1 METVA
6 TEPSHEEQS
15 RIRVGPLWRTA
26 LAVFLAALALRL
38 PFRTQMAYYWD
49 GAQYALAITDY
60 NATRSQP
67 QAPGY
72 FLYVM
77 LGRVVNVLVH
87 EPHGSLVW
95 ISVVAGAALAV
106 GGYLLGTAMFGRG
119 CGWAAAVILASSPLC
134 WFHSEVALT
143 NIVDAVL
150 VTGTILVCWLAV
162 QENGR
167 WRHVVALSVL
177 MSLVAGVRQQSAPV
191 LVPAWLYAFAGMRRP
206 RWPKLAVG
214 VALTS
219 ALCLAWFV
227 PMLHMSGGWT
237 AYWQAIAAK
246 ARFDAPKTPWRG
258 GFAALERNVDLIVE
272 VCWAGLLMAA
282 VIATMLLAWWMF
294 AGGRANRQ
302 RFYSDHQRQFRLLA
316 LWTVPML
323 ASALGA
329 YMTMTGYV
337 LSYFP
342 GLAIAVAAVVGKV
355 KRRVVLVALLAV
367 IAAVNCA
374 AFLSLCQ
381 GATQLMLGLPLTAV
395 ELREHDRTLAHE
407 VALIRRE
414 FDPKDT
420 IICHGCQHFYWGFR
434 QFQYHL
440 PEYRNLLLDHD
451 ASLVGDTATKFW
463 LAQGGLTTFVDQ
475 LPDHSHETMLLV
487 VPPGLTTSIYHRFLD
502 VQMAEPVSRQGLLYV
517 LHARA
522 AQK

>member
-1 METVA
+1 MNEVNTDHRAVSRFSRKDAWTAVA
-6 TEPSHEEQS
+6 
-15 RIRVGPLWRTA
+15 
-26 LAVFLAALALRL
+26 FFAAAFALRV

-67 QAPGY
+67 QVPGY

-77 LGRVVNVLVH
+77 LGRAVNVLVH
-87 EPHGSLVW
+87 EPHESLVW
-95 ISVVAGAALAV
+95 MSVVAGAALAA
-106 GGYLLGTAMFGRG
+106 GGYLLGAAMFGRG
-119 CGWAAAVILASSPLC
+119 CGWAAAVILVTSPLC

-143 NIVDAVL
+143 NIVDAAL
-150 VTGTILVCWLAV
+150 VTGTVLVCWLTL
-162 QENGR
+162 QEKGR
-167 WRHVVALSVL
+167 WRHVVALSV
-177 MSLVAGVRQQSAPV
+177 MMALVAGVRQQSAPM
-191 LVPAWLYAFAGMRRP
+191 LVPAWLYAFARMRPP
-206 RWPKLAVG
+206 RWPKVVVG
-214 VALTS
+214 VALT
-219 ALCLAWFV
+219 ATLCLTWFV
-227 PMLHMSGGWT
+227 PMLQMSGGWN
-237 AYWQAIAAK
+237 AYWAAIAAK

-282 VIATMLLAWWMF
+282 VIATALFAWWMF
-294 AGGRANRQ
+294 AGSRANRQ
-302 RFYSDHQRQFRLLA
+302 RFYDDHQRQFRLLA
-316 LWTVPML
+316 LWIVPML
-323 ASALGA
+323 AFGLGA

-355 KRRVVLVALLAV
+355 KKRAVLVALLAL

-395 ELREHDRTLAHE
+395 ELREHDRTLAE
-407 VALIRRE
+407 DVAFIRRE
-414 FDPKDT
+414 FNPKST

-434 QFQYHL
+434 HFQYHL

-451 ASLVGDTATKFW
+451 ASLVGDSATKFW
-463 LAQGGLTTFVDQ
+463 LSQNGRTAFVDQ
-475 LPDHSHETMLLV
+475 LPDRSHETMLLV
-487 VPPGLTTSIYHRFLD
+487 VPPGLTLSIYQRFLD
-502 VQMAEPVSRQGLLYV
+502 VRMAEPVSRRGLLYV

-522 AQK
+522 AQE